1 MRQYTRK
8 RFKPKYCNK
17 MSKELFELMRAEE
30 MATLYPSNFTK
41 KEAQQ
46 TGKDLVNQVLELGNV
61 SILDFGANLVRLS
74 EVIGSAMSEFRSKIK
89 NIEKETVQGV
99 EFYPVNGGETLNF
112 KDDEIWSDIKRELSE
127 REELLKVAYKSKSE
141 IYDESGVLV
150 SKVSST
156 PRASSV
162 TIKF

>member
-1 MRQYTRK
+1 
-8 RFKPKYCNK
+8 
-17 MSKELFELMRAEE
+17 MSKQLFEMMRLQEVSS
-30 MATLYPSNFTK
+30 LYPTDFTK

-61 SILDFGANLVRLS
+61 STLDFGANLVRLS

-89 NIEKETVQGV
+89 DIEKQTVQGV
-99 EFYPVNGGETLNF
+99 EFNPVNGGETLNF

-127 REELLKVAYKSKSE
+127 REELLKVAYKSKGE
-141 IYDESGVLV
+141 IYDEGGVLV
-150 SKVSST
+150 PKVSST
-156 PRASSV
+156 PRASSI

>member
-1 MRQYTRK
+1 
-8 RFKPKYCNK
+8 
-17 MSKELFELMRAEE
+17 MSKQLFEMMRLQEVSS
-30 MATLYPSNFTK
+30 LYPTDFTK

-61 SILDFGANLVRLS
+61 STLDFGANLVRLS

-89 NIEKETVQGV
+89 DIEKQTVQGV
-99 EFYPVNGGETLNF
+99 EFNPVQGGETLNF

-127 REELLKVAYKSKSE
+127 REELLKVAYKSKGE
-141 IYDESGVLV
+141 IYDEGGVLV
-150 SKVSST
+150 PKISST
-156 PRASSV
+156 PRASSI

>member
-1 MRQYTRK
+1 
-8 RFKPKYCNK
+8 
-17 MSKELFELMRAEE
+17 MSKQLFEMMRLQEVSS
-30 MATLYPSNFTK
+30 LYPTDFTK

-61 SILDFGANLVRLS
+61 STLDFGANLIRLS

-89 NIEKETVQGV
+89 DIEKQTVQGV
-99 EFYPVNGGETLNF
+99 EFNPVQGGETLNF

-127 REELLKVAYKSKSE
+127 REELLKVAYKSKGE
-141 IYDESGVLV
+141 IYNESGVLV
-150 SKVSST
+150 PKVSST
-156 PRASSV
+156 PRASSI

>member
-1 MRQYTRK
+1 
-8 RFKPKYCNK
+8 
-17 MSKELFELMRAEE
+17 MSKQLFEMMRLQEVSS
-30 MATLYPSNFTK
+30 LYPTDFTK

-61 SILDFGANLVRLS
+61 STLDFGANLVRLS

-89 NIEKETVQGV
+89 DIEKQTVQGV
-99 EFYPVNGGETLNF
+99 EFNPLQGGETLNF

-127 REELLKVAYKSKSE
+127 REELLKVAYKSKGE
-141 IYDESGVLV
+141 IYDEGGVLV
-150 SKVSST
+150 PKVSST
-156 PRASSV
+156 QRASSI

>member
-1 MRQYTRK
+1 
-8 RFKPKYCNK
+8 
-17 MSKELFELMRAEE
+17 MSKQLFEMMRLQEVSS
-30 MATLYPSNFTK
+30 LYPTDFTK

-61 SILDFGANLVRLS
+61 STLDFGANLIRLS

-89 NIEKETVQGV
+89 DIEKQTVQGV
-99 EFYPVNGGETLNF
+99 EFNPVQGGETLNF

-127 REELLKVAYKSKSE
+127 REELLKVAYKSKGE
-141 IYDESGVLV
+141 IYDEGGVLV
-150 SKVSST
+150 PKVSST
-156 PRASSV
+156 PRASSI

>member
-1 MRQYTRK
+1 
-8 RFKPKYCNK
+8 
-17 MSKELFELMRAEE
+17 MSKQLFEMMRLQEVSS
-30 MATLYPSNFTK
+30 LYPTDFTK

-61 SILDFGANLVRLS
+61 STLDFGANLIRLS

-89 NIEKETVQGV
+89 DSEKQTVQGV
-99 EFYPVNGGETLNF
+99 EFNPVQGGETLNF

-127 REELLKVAYKSKSE
+127 REELLKVAYKSKGE
-141 IYDESGVLV
+141 IYDEGDVLV
-150 SKVSST
+150 PKVSST
-156 PRASSV
+156 PRASSI

>member
-1 MRQYTRK
+1 
-8 RFKPKYCNK
+8 
-17 MSKELFELMRAEE
+17 MSKQLFEMMRLQEE
-30 MATLYPSNFTK
+30 SSLYPTDFTK

-61 SILDFGANLVRLS
+61 STLDFGANLVRLS

-89 NIEKETVQGV
+89 DIEKQTVQGV
-99 EFYPVNGGETLNF
+99 EFNPVNGGETLNF

-127 REELLKVAYKSKSE
+127 REELLKVAYKSKGE
-141 IYDESGVLV
+141 IYDEGGVLV
-150 SKVSST
+150 PKVSST
-156 PRASSV
+156 PRASSI

>member
-1 MRQYTRK
+1 
-8 RFKPKYCNK
+8 
-17 MSKELFELMRAEE
+17 MSKQLFEMMRLQEVSS
-30 MATLYPSNFTK
+30 LYPTDFTK

-61 SILDFGANLVRLS
+61 STLDFGANLVRLS

-89 NIEKETVQGV
+89 DIEKQTVQGV
-99 EFYPVNGGETLNF
+99 EFNPLQGGETLNF

-127 REELLKVAYKSKSE
+127 REELLKVAYKSKGE
-141 IYDESGVLV
+141 IYDEGGVLV
-150 SKVSST
+150 PKVSST
-156 PRASSV
+156 PRASSI

>member
-1 MRQYTRK
+1 
-8 RFKPKYCNK
+8 
-17 MSKELFELMRAEE
+17 MSKQLFEMMRLQEVSS
-30 MATLYPSNFTK
+30 LYPTDLTK

-61 SILDFGANLVRLS
+61 STLDFGANLVRLS

-89 NIEKETVQGV
+89 DIEKQTVQGV
-99 EFYPVNGGETLNF
+99 EFNPLQGGETLNF

-127 REELLKVAYKSKSE
+127 REELLKLAYKSKGE
-141 IYDESGVLV
+141 IYDEGGVLV
-150 SKVSST
+150 PKVSST
-156 PRASSV
+156 PRASSI